1 MIKTIEN
8 NSIIIIPNNKK
19 NDLIK
24 QLNQQLLNIKIMS
37 MEELIKKFTFDYN
50 EKTIFELMTQE
61 NINYDIAEN
70 YIKNIYYIENKNYH
84 NPKLNKLVEIKN
96 YLQKQ
101 NLLIYDSL
109 FKNYIKNKKI
119 YILYDYI
126 TKYENQ
132 ILNEINQ
139 ITEVK
144 KLEINYQNYTP
155 VIHEFATINEEVNFV
170 AYNICALIDK
180 GIDINKIKLVNVSK
194 EYYHE
199 IKKTFKFYN
208 IPINIEK
215 KRIYGTKIINDFIK
229 NYQEDINDTLKYIQQ
244 NYNLNNEQNLE
255 IYNQLIN
262 ILNEYSWCSNY
273 IEIKELIINKLKT
286 KTITP
291 LNNNAIE
298 ITNLENITDEY
309 TFILNFNQGN
319 MPKIYKDEDYIDDL
333 TKQKL
338 NLETAIEKNIIEKE
352 KTIKQIKNIK
362 NCTIT
367 YKLKTPFASFYP
379 SSIIEELNTDVIK
392 KHEISNISYSEIN
405 DQITLTK
412 KLDNLIKYGIKDD
425 TLETLYANYQIPYL
439 TYNNQYT
446 KINKDAL
453 NNYLNDKLLLSYSSM
468 DNYYHCAFKYY
479 INNILK
485 LNPYEETFA
494 TKIGTLFHTTL
505 EQTLKNNDDYKKYWD
520 QLVSSLQLTN
530 KEKFFIDLLE
540 ETIQEDIK
548 TIREQLKY
556 CQLKETKYEEKIYVN
571 NAKVTFMG
579 IIDKLMYQPLED
591 KTVVALIDYK
601 TGNTSIDLNRT
612 YYGLSL
618 QLPTYLYLASNS
630 NLKNIKIAG
639 FYIQNIIPKRD
650 EENDALKLKG
660 FSTTDK
666 EILKQFDNAYENSNM
681 IKGMRTKTDGE
692 FYSYTKV
699 LTNQQMDN
707 LINLVDQKI
716 KDASTNILNAEFN
729 INPKQIGYGK
739 DALVGCEYCTFKDLC
754 FKQEKDIVHLKEQDY
769 HQFLGGEENA

>member
-739 DALVGCEYCTFKDLC
+739 DA
-754 FKQEKDIVHLKEQDY
+754 
-769 HQFLGGEENA
+769 

>member
-739 DALVGCEYCTFKDLC
+739 DALVGCEYCRFKDLC